1 MHSCAQPLHEALQ
14 TEYVVEANSSQTSVR
29 RLAVRFGTPMAK
41 SPNANLATNRKA
53 RHDYEILDVVEAGIV
68 LLGSEVK
75 SLRGGMVQ
83 LVDAYARVI
92 DGEVWLDG
100 VHISPYRFAVGAGAH
115 DPDRARKL
123 LLNRGEIERLH
134 DRVARERLS
143 LVPLAF
149 KLVDG
154 RVKVELALARG
165 RRKGDKRQ
173 VIAERDVQREM
184 QRSLGRQRK
193 GMI

>member
-1 MHSCAQPLHEALQ
+1 
-14 TEYVVEANSSQTSVR
+14 
-29 RLAVRFGTPMAK
+29 MAK
-41 SPNANLATNRKA
+41 SPNTNLATNRKA

-92 DGEVWLDG
+92 
-100 VHISPYRFAVGAGAH
+100 AVGAGAH

-123 LLNRGEIERLH
+123 LLHRSEIERLH

-143 LVPLAF
+143 LVPLAI

-154 RVKVELALARG
+154 KVKVELALARG